1 MAKCSF
7 CGTEIKKGTGKMY
20 VRDNGSILYFCKSK
34 CEKNMLKLGR
44 DARKYKWTVFY
55 EKGEAP
61 NATSEK
67 KKSVKKQTK
76 KASKK
81 E

>member
-1 MAKCSF
+1 MVNCSF
-7 CGTEIKKGTGKMY
+7 CGSEIKKGTGKMF
-20 VRDNGSILYFCKSK
+20 VRDNGTILRFCKSK

-44 DARKYKWTVFY
+44 DARKFKWTASF
-55 EKGEAP
+55 EKGKAP
-61 NATSEK
+61 NVV
-67 KKSVKKQTK
+67 KSTK